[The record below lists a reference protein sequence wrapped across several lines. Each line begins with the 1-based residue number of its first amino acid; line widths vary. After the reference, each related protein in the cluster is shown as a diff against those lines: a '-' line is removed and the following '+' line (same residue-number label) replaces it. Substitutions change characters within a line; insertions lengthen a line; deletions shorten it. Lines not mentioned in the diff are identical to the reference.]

1 MSRLSWLIKP
11 LLIALVLPVTLTVA
25 GLLTGIFLASVM
37 TGVIGWLKLLN
48 SFLTL

>member
-1 MSRLSWLIKP
+1 MTRLRQLITP
-11 LLIALVLPVTLTVA
+11 ILAALLFPVTLTAA

-48 SFLTL
+48 KLLVL

>member
-1 MSRLSWLIKP
+1 MLRK
-11 LLIALVLPVTLTVA
+11 LLLPIIAALLVPVTLTAA
-25 GLLTGIFLASVM
+25 GLLTGIFLASVL